1 MNILAIKKDDFKKE
15 KIKAEIIGKDE
26 SGWFSTIRLENGDL
40 VSGRDYYYILK
51 GDSND
56 N

>member
-15 KIKAEIIGKDE
+15 KIKAEIVGKDTG
-26 SGWFSTIRLENGDL
+26 GWFSIIRLENGTL
-40 VSGRDYYYILK
+40 VSGRDYYYIIK
-51 GDSND
+51 GEEND